1 MSPNRSIASMLLR
14 DVQNSVSSGDCN
26 HEIRHGFTIFQ
37 VLQIDMVRYLYL
49 MFNLIVFILQAR
61 SKRFYQSKSMAS
73 SSEIGL
79 AAGTNILTTFAF
91 LVAFA
96 ILRIQ
101 PLNHRVYFPKWYL
114 KGLRNDPLQSGAF
127 VQNL

>member
-1 MSPNRSIASMLLR
+1 MSPNCSIASMLLL
-14 DVQNSVSSGDCN
+14 DVQNSVSSGVCN
-26 HEIRHGFTIFQ
+26 HEIRHGFT

-61 SKRFYQSKSMAS
+61 SKRFYRSKSMAS

-79 AAGTNILTTFAF
+79 AAGINILTAFAF

-101 PLNHRVYFPKWYL
+101 PLNDRVYFPKWYL